1 MKNLILTLSLIISSV
16 VWANPAP
23 GSSASK
29 EWLTIIDAGKYGES
43 WQKADLFFKSQ
54 LSQKKWDSALTEIR
68 TPLGKVTSRTEL
80 SAKEYSS
87 LPGVPDGEYL
97 VVQFQTDFQNKKA
110 STEILTLSKSSG
122 QWRTVGYF
130 IK

>member
-1 MKNLILTLSLIISSV
+1 MKNLILALSLIISSV
-16 VWANPAP
+16 VWASPSP

-29 EWLTIIDAGKYGES
+29 EWLNIIDAGEYGES
-43 WQKADLFFKSQ
+43 WQKADSFFKSQ
-54 LSQKKWDSALTEIR
+54 LSQKKWDSALKEIR

-122 QWRTVGYF
+122 QWLTVGYF

>member
-1 MKNLILTLSLIISSV
+1 MKNLLLILSLIMSSV

-29 EWLTIIDAGKYGES
+29 EWLKIIDAGKYGES
-43 WQKADLFFKSQ
+43 WQKADSFFKSQ
-54 LSQKKWDSALTEIR
+54 LSQKKWDSTLKGIR
-68 TPLGKVTSRTEL
+68 TPLGKVTSRIEL

-97 VVQFQTDFQNKKA
+97 VIQFQTDFQNKKA
-110 STEILTLSKSSG
+110 STEILTLSKNSG
-122 QWRTVGYF
+122 KWLTVGYF
-130 IK
+130 IQ